1 MRRIQRWMAGLE
13 LLLGLGVAVLAA
25 LVVSAG
31 TSLWI
36 DGRTPVVTTPIAP
49 RQGASARLPDAAT
62 VLAALGTQPAADGD
76 ARPSLRVWGIA
87 ARASE
92 RLAVVEETG
101 GPQRLCRVGDVVAG
115 ATIVAIDWHGV
126 TVEADGRR
134 QHVPLETR
142 PRADVPA
149 AAATVPPP
157 PATPQASSR
166 IRQVSADSFLVDR
179 TLLLH
184 EVGDMSGLLAQL
196 RAVPE
201 VQDGEPVGFRLFAIA
216 EQSIFR
222 RLGLRDGDVVRRVN
236 GSTLRDP
243 AALLSF
249 LQGMGHE
256 SRIALDVV
264 RDGRPSTLVYDLR

>member
-13 LLLGLGVAVLAA
+13 ILLGLGVAVLAA

-31 TSLWI
+31 TSLWV

-49 RQGASARLPDAAT
+49 RQAAPARLPDAAT
-62 VLAALGTQPAADGD
+62 VLAALGTHAAADGD

-87 ARASE
+87 ARADE
-92 RLAVVEETG
+92 RLAVVEEAG
-101 GPQRLCRVGDVVAG
+101 EPQRLCRVGDAVAG
-115 ATIVAIDWHGV
+115 ATIVAIDWNGV
-126 TVEADGRR
+126 TVETGGRR
-134 QHVPLETR
+134 LQVPLETR
-142 PRADVPA
+142 PRADVPTA
-149 AAATVPPP
+149 AAAP
-157 PATPQASSR
+157 PAAAPPTSRR

-179 TLLLH
+179 SLLLH

-201 VQDGEPVGFRLFAIA
+201 VQDGEPVGFRLFSIA
-216 EQSIFR
+216 QQSIFR

-264 RDGRPSTLVYDLR
+264 GDGRPGTLVYDLR